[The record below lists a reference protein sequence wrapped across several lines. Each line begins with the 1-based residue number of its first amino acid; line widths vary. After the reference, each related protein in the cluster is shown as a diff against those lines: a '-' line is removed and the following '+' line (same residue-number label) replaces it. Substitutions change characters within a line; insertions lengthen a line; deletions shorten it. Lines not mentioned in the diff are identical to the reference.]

1 MKLILGNVIIS
12 ILAIITISFSIADTI
27 AVFVFLGW
35 DLSILESVVII
46 MSVGLSVDFSC
57 HYGVAYINAD
67 TKHLTDT
74 TLNSIFET
82 NPLATSQIVNNIN
95 NPNGTIKPVTEPSQS
110 KLQLKPELS
119 IKASATS
126 LRSTSKLASFFK
138 RFKAHYEHCDKE
150 RFIRVEDIFSRVG
163 SAVLMAAFTTGL
175 AGSSMYPSG
184 LISFCKMGQ
193 FLMLVMC
200 TSYFFATFFFVPM
213 CAIFGPTKNFG
224 KINLKK
230 TFKRIFSKCCGQGNK
245 EKSTKRLKIPFND
258 KVNEVQTETEITA
271 T

>member
-1 MKLILGNVIIS
+1 
-12 ILAIITISFSIADTI
+12 
-27 AVFVFLGW
+27 
-35 DLSILESVVII
+35 

-82 NPLATSQIVNNIN
+82 NPLTTSQLVNNN
-95 NPNGTIKPVTEPSQS
+95 NNNKSEASTRQPKPPKQEHGTKSSV
-110 KLQLKPELS
+110 
-119 IKASATS
+119 TS

-138 RFKAHYEHCDKE
+138 RFKAHYQHCDKE

-230 TFKRIFSKCCGQGNK
+230 TFKRIFSKCCGSSSRDK
-245 EKSTKRLKIPFND
+245 ITKRLKIPYSDKNNVND
-258 KVNEVQTETEITA
+258 TQIETDITA